1 METTT
6 GKRNYFWLA
15 AGVVNLITAV
25 IHTFGG
31 QTDLLDPLLQSNISD
46 QAKAEWFSIW
56 HMVTVLLFATSFLIL
71 QHTLMHTQDKQP
83 GGYTHIGYL
92 YVLLSIPFIVSSI
105 IHHRFAP
112 QWVLL
117 LPIGVLLII
126 GQAKEKKNNHE
137 QQK

>member
-15 AGVVNLITAV
+15 AGVINLITAV

-46 QAKAEWFSIW
+46 QAKAEWFGVW

-71 QHTLMHTQDKQP
+71 KPVIMKTQHKHRVDYIFL
-83 GGYTHIGYL
+83 GYL
-92 YVLLSIPFIVSSI
+92 YILLSVPFIISSI
-105 IHHRFAP
+105 IHHLFAP
-112 QWVLL
+112 QWILL
-117 LPIGVLLII
+117 LPVGLLLIV
-126 GQAKEKKNNHE
+126 GEVKEKKKYHE
-137 QQK
+137 